1 MRYRSWGVHFFNSE
15 GKQHSLSVLNLIVW
29 DFTFVLTHV
38 LDRADGRREEV
49 RVGGLGRR
57 ERDRNRDIQTGR
69 QTELLVRF
77 ASVTPHCL

>member
-15 GKQHSLSVLNLIVW
+15 EKQHSLSVLNLIVW

-49 RVGGLGRR
+49 RGGGLGRR
-57 ERDRNRDIQTGR
+57 ERERERER
-69 QTELLVRF
+69 QE
-77 ASVTPHCL
+77 